1 MVAAAP
7 PAGLSAL
14 ALVSIREDVT
24 VLMGVILQTLDLV
37 IFAVRIVVIS
47 QFVLYLLLAFNVVD
61 VRNKFIGT
69 LWNFLSNILNPILN
83 PIRRTLPPVGGM
95 DFSYMVLIFGLWLV
109 QSLLGSVPMA
119 IY

>member
-1 MVAAAP
+1 M
-7 PAGLSAL
+7 AL
-14 ALVSIREDVT
+14 RSIREDAA
-24 VLMGVILQTLDLV
+24 VLMGVFLQTLGLV
-37 IFAVRIVVIS
+37 IFAVRVVVIS

-69 LWNFLSNILNPILN
+69 IWNFLSNILNPILD

-109 QSLLGSVPMA
+109 QSLLVSVSMA